1 MKPPKY
7 SIKLNHGTSYSYL
20 SVGDRSEWCRSQAYK
35 HLKDLKS
42 MPQWKGV
49 TAELEPN

>member
-35 HLKDLKS
+35 HLKDLKT
-42 MPQWKGV
+42 MKHWKGIA
-49 TAELEPN
+49 AELVTN